1 MALQF
6 LQRANKLDIS
16 SPYKPES
23 HTKPH
28 SSDEDIVEDLLDD
41 LQDVSDSL
49 SHKIDSAIDKNL
61 ISDSSNAL
69 LKDISSGVV
78 SLVGAIILLHKEND
92 AQYLELHKNHRN
104 NRQFDQSLVCASNS
118 LKKKCDELTQKNR
131 ELTVQIFNLEEEYLA
146 SQNERVDILKQ
157 TKNLGK
163 SLD

>member
-1 MALQF
+1 MKSNKSCANYGPGNHSSDQFSEGSDELNYEQSREDDLLINSKLSMALQF

-49 SHKIDSAIDKNL
+49 SHKIDGAIDKNL

-69 LKDISSGVV
+69 LKDISSGIV
-78 SLVGAIILLHKEND
+78 SLVSAVVELHKEND
-92 AQYLELHKNHRN
+92 AKDLELHRN
-104 NRQFDQSLVCASNS
+104 KTTSR
-118 LKKKCDELTQKNR
+118 
-131 ELTVQIFNLEEEYLA
+131 
-146 SQNERVDILKQ
+146 
-157 TKNLGK
+157 
-163 SLD
+163 

>member
-49 SHKIDSAIDKNL
+49 SHKIDGAIDKNL

-69 LKDISSGVV
+69 LKDISSGIV
-78 SLVGAIILLHKEND
+78 SLVSAVVELHKEND
-92 AQYLELHKNHRN
+92 AKDLELHRN
-104 NRQFDQSLVCASNS
+104 KTTSRQFDSS

-131 ELTVQIFNLEEEYLA
+131 ELTVQIFNLEEEYLS
-146 SQNERVDILKQ
+146 SQKERVDVLKQ
-157 TKNLGK
+157 TRNLK
-163 SLD
+163 ESLD